1 MNRERILFVVV
12 LAIFALWAF
21 AMREVPE
28 PRETATP
35 KRMTLTVRP
44 VASPDYPIRELRM
57 PKNGVFTLQTN
68 EREHPR
74 PTLPP
79 VEARDLAGNWP
90 PTSRSLSVD
99 RYGMLR
105 RPTPKPQE
113 GEAALALPSLP
124 GDAGAAEAKETEERV
139 DTASLNGR
147 PPENLRVTGVR
158 VKGKNINA
166 PRELPEPG
174 LDVLDVEFFRYAAML
189 QQDPQGAQNAG
200 VSHVRVRL
208 PVGGF
213 VWKEFPGEIDAISIA
228 TSGSRKA
235 WWDGFKAVARIPAG
249 AGFGPRETTGRQLL
263 NDGVNRNSDVLKRWA
278 LVVLEDARSKADT
291 QAAMQSIYMLE
302 MEAANL
308 LNRQEKVLELAFDY
322 LARFPREE
330 RVLEYV
336 GNILASRSFGL
347 YELALDFF
355 ERASAS
361 QYAQRRRVEILVRL
375 GRFDEAR
382 DVLSSGRAG
391 GGVDSDLLAARV
403 ALALGDFDT
412 ATSRAAKHTGAGGE
426 TGAEANQIMGGV
438 AYAKGDA
445 AGAEAAFLRA
455 AEADPG
461 RSTAYSD
468 LGLALAA
475 QGKAADAL
483 VCFARAA
490 ELDPIDNT
498 VAPGL
503 GRAWLKLAA
512 DDNDGASTLLAELEE
527 ANPQALLVRFYRGY
541 AQEQSGALDEAVK
554 LYRATLDDDHR
565 YRVAIA
571 RLGVVGSRLVERSG
585 NVDAAKEVRAHLEK
599 AVALNPEE
607 PVLPYILGRFL
618 MTMGVRRTEADENFA
633 AAEKLPAPSDDPD
646 LPLWAQAARAAL
658 AYRDDTIE
666 ERRVKAQF
674 NAVKDVVRD
683 RLPGKTEKELMQHP
697 VYAYAE
703 ACAQMIQENENKVDV
718 EWDFTVAKPRDWTP
732 NIIRPMVISFAS
744 GKGATFG
751 GEVDYKGKTRTEGM
765 TVWEHCSLEFE
776 DAKELTGN
784 TFYELTVEGEIPD
797 NTKVDFGVGLVNT
810 GRANR
815 GPDGVLV
822 RRKRTDGNLEMG
834 VDGAESEDLKRLRG
848 GYLEFT
854 KVAWPAGKFKLHFS
868 IYGGD
873 AERQNGRFY
882 VDLNGENVFEK
893 QGITV
898 KDGQGNDLP
907 VERSSVFGRGR
918 GNRKL
923 TVYLWVEGTDATTI
937 PPIRVTKVVLTKRKK

>member
-12 LAIFALWAF
+12 LAFLALWAF
-21 AMREVPE
+21 VMRDPAE
-28 PRETATP
+28 PRLTANPTKIRLKLHSVP
-35 KRMTLTVRP
+35 S
-44 VASPDYPIRELRM
+44 ADYPVRELRM
-57 PKNGVFTLQTN
+57 PKHGVFTLQTN

-79 VEARDLAGNWP
+79 VAPRDLAGNWP
-90 PTSRSLSVD
+90 PTSRSVSID
-99 RYGMLR
+99 RYGTLR

-113 GEAALALPSLP
+113 GEATIALPAVP
-124 GDAGAAEAKETEERV
+124 GGAGAAAVAETEERV

-147 PPENLRVTGVR
+147 PSENVRVTGVR
-158 VKGKNINA
+158 VKGKNINE

-174 LDVLDVEFFRYAAML
+174 VEALKNDFFRYVAML

-213 VWKEFPGEIDAISIA
+213 VWKEFPGQIDAISIA
-228 TSGSRKA
+228 VSGSQKD
-235 WWDGFKAVARIPAG
+235 WWDGFKTLARIPAG
-249 AGFGPRETTGRQLL
+249 AGFGPRETAGRQLL
-263 NDGVNRNSDVLKRWA
+263 DDGVQRHSDVLLKWA
-278 LVVLEDARSKADT
+278 LIVLENARTKADA
-291 QAAMQSIYMLE
+291 QAALQAISMLE

-308 LNRQEKVLELAFDY
+308 LNKQERVLALAFDY

-382 DVLSSGRAG
+382 DLLASGRAG
-391 GGVDSDLLAARV
+391 GGVDADLLTARV
-403 ALALGDFDT
+403 ALALGDLES
-412 ATSRAAKHTGAGGE
+412 ATTRAAKHVGVGGE

-445 AGAEAAFLRA
+445 SAAEAAFLRA

-468 LGLALAA
+468 LGLALVA

-483 VCFARAA
+483 ACFERAA

-498 VAPGL
+498 VTPGL
-503 GRAWLKLAA
+503 GRAWLKSAA
-512 DDNDGASTLLAELEE
+512 GDFDAASTLLAELEE

-541 AQEQSGALDEAVK
+541 AQEQAGALEEAAK

-585 NVDAAKEVRAHLEK
+585 NAEGAKEVRAHLEK
-599 AVALNPEE
+599 AVALNPNE
-607 PVLPYILGRFL
+607 PVLAYILGRFL
-618 MTMGVRRTEADENFA
+618 MTMEMNRRDADSYFKKA
-633 AAEKLPAPSDDPD
+633 QDLPAPSDDPD

-658 AYRDDTIE
+658 SYRDDTIE

-674 NAVKDVVRD
+674 NAVEDAVRD
-683 RLPGKTEKELMQHP
+683 RMPGKTEKELLQHP
-697 VYAYAE
+697 VYAYAA
-703 ACAQMIQENENKVDV
+703 ACAEKIQENETKVDV
-718 EWDFTVAKPRDWTP
+718 DWDFTASKQPEWKAK
-732 NIIRPMVISFAS
+732 NIKPMIISFAS
-744 GKGATFG
+744 GKGATFS
-751 GEVDYKGKTRTEGM
+751 GEVDYRGKSRTEGM
-765 TVWEHCSLEFE
+765 TVYEHCALRYE
-776 DAKELTGN
+776 DPKQLTGN

-797 NTKVDFGVGLVNT
+797 NPRVDFGVGLVNT

-815 GPDGVLV
+815 GPEGVLI
-822 RRKRTDGNLEMG
+822 RRKSRSGNLEMG
-834 VDGAESEDLKRLRG
+834 VDGAESEELKRLRG
-848 GYLEFT
+848 DYREFT
-854 KVAWPAGKFKLHFS
+854 DVPWPAGKFKLHIS

-882 VDLNGENVFEK
+882 VELNGKNVFEM

-898 KDGQGNDLP
+898 EDGEGNRLP
-907 VERSSVFGRGR
+907 AERSSIFGRGR

-923 TVYLWVEGTDATTI
+923 TIYLWVEGPDATKI